1 MAYRIARSHK
11 AAGAG
16 ATAGLVLGLLTGAAA
31 AWAQGAPAAAPST
44 PAPSAPAPSAPAPSA
59 PAPSAPAPIAV
70 APSPYSPEC
79 QTGGSAIAGEQQLP
93 NVTAA
98 LEKRKTIRILA
109 IGASAGRRQARGSY
123 TEQIE
128 RLLEQAMKGID
139 VVMINRGVSGELAA
153 DAATRIKN
161 EVALEEPD
169 LVLWQIG
176 TNDAL
181 AYVPLAELEE
191 TITETIR
198 WLKEHKV
205 DVVIAGLQFT
215 NTMAQDSHY
224 AAVREL
230 MRRIAAKENVIIV
243 RRYEAMQLMT
253 VTKRGSEFV
262 PDEFER
268 TDAGYSCLAQ
278 YFARVIT
285 LGVFGAAAA
294 LTPVLAITVV
304 ALTHER
310 LRRLTR
316 RASREVRKPAQQ
328 VNEDIQQ
335 LIFVSSPNAPPAV
348 AQTAPAAWQAARTA
362 YWQALRA
369 RAKS

>member
-1 MAYRIARSHK
+1 MAHRGSHK

-16 ATAGLVLGLLTGAAA
+16 AAAAAAGVVLALLTGA
-31 AWAQGAPAAAPST
+31 WAQGQGAPGAS
-44 PAPSAPAPSAPAPSA
+44 
-59 PAPSAPAPIAV
+59 V
-70 APSPYSPEC
+70 VPSPYSPEC
-79 QTGGSAIAGEQQLP
+79 QAGGSAIVGESPLP
-93 NVTAA
+93 NVAAA

-109 IGASAGRRQARGSY
+109 IGASAGRRRVGGSY

-128 RLLEQAMKGID
+128 RLLERALKGID

-153 DAATRIKN
+153 DAAVRIKN

-181 AYVPLAELEE
+181 AYVPLPELEE
-191 TITETIR
+191 TLRETIR
-198 WLKEHKV
+198 WLKQHKV

-230 MRRIAAKENVIIV
+230 VRKVAAEQNVIVV
-243 RRYEAMQLMT
+243 RRYEAMQLIGQAA
-253 VTKRGSEFV
+253 KPGGDFV

-278 YFARVIT
+278 YFARAIT
-285 LGVFGAAAA
+285 LGMFGKGMRDIGP
-294 LTPVLAITVV
+294 LQ
-304 ALTHER
+304 ER
-310 LRRLTR
+310 PR
-316 RASREVRKPAQQ
+316 
-328 VNEDIQQ
+328 
-335 LIFVSSPNAPPAV
+335 
-348 AQTAPAAWQAARTA
+348 
-362 YWQALRA
+362 
-369 RAKS
+369 